1 MPKPTDINSVKQ
13 ALMLV
18 KPHLAERFAV
28 QRIGVFGSVV
38 RGEATEAS
46 DIDIL
51 IDYNPASTL
60 SLFDIMTLEEELSSL
75 FQTKVDI
82 VTLPALKS
90 HIGERILSEV
100 EFV

>member
-28 QRIGVFGSVV
+28 QRIGIFGSVV

-60 SLFDIMTLEEELSSL
+60 SLFDIITLEEELSSL